1 MILIIRILR
10 MRSEL
15 KSVSKQLEALV
26 CDETEK
32 MIDISFAD
40 KELERLAGLLNQYN
54 DKQRMIVAGAKR
66 DEENLKDSVANI
78 SHDLRTP
85 LTVMLGHLQLIDKTG
100 LDEEQARR
108 IDIVISKAVRMK
120 ELVETFYEYSLINAS
135 ESELKPEKINVS
147 NLLIDLISENAP
159 AMEEKGIVPTID
171 LPSQSVF
178 LYSDRNALDRIFQ
191 NLLTNAIRYSAGNIG
206 VKLSASESEVLFTI
220 SNPVEEGSTIDAS
233 RLFDRFYTGDR
244 SRHSGS
250 TGLGLAVVKEL
261 TNKLGGS
268 ADARCEENELTI
280 EIKFSV

>member
-1 MILIIRILR
+1 

-15 KSVSKQLEALV
+15 KSVSRQLEALV
-26 CDETEK
+26 GDETEK

-66 DEENLKDSVANI
+66 NEESLKDSVANI

-100 LDEEQARR
+100 LNEEQARR

-135 ESELKPEKINVS
+135 EFELKPEKINIS

-159 AMEEKGIVPTID
+159 AMEEKGIVPAID

-178 LYSDRNALDRIFQ
+178 LYADRNACDRIFQ
-191 NLLTNAIRYSAGNIG
+191 NLLTNAIRYSAGNIS
-206 VKLSASESEVLFTI
+206 LSLSSSESGVGFTI
-220 SNPVEEGSTIDAS
+220 SNPVDEGSNIDTT

-261 TNKLGGS
+261 TDKLGGTIT
-268 ADARCEENELTI
+268 AECENDELTI

>member
-1 MILIIRILR
+1 

-15 KSVSKQLEALV
+15 KSVSRQLEALV
-26 CDETEK
+26 GGETEK

-66 DEENLKDSVANI
+66 SEENLKDSVANI

-100 LDEEQARR
+100 LNEEQARR

-135 ESELKPEKINVS
+135 EFELKPEKINIS

-159 AMEEKGIVPTID
+159 AMEEKGIVPMID
-171 LPSQSVF
+171 LQSQSVF
-178 LYSDRNALDRIFQ
+178 LYADRNACDRIFQ
-191 NLLTNAIRYSAGNIG
+191 NLLTNAIRYSAGNIS
-206 VKLSASESEVLFTI
+206 LSLSSSESGVGFTI
-220 SNPVEEGSTIDAS
+220 SNPVHEGSNIDTT

-261 TNKLGGS
+261 TDKLGGTIT
-268 ADARCEENELTI
+268 AECENDELTI

>member
-1 MILIIRILR
+1 

-15 KSVSKQLEALV
+15 RSVSGQLEALV
-26 CDETEK
+26 GDETEK

-40 KELERLAGLLNQYN
+40 KELEHLAGLLNQYN

-100 LDEEQARR
+100 LSEEQARR

-135 ESELKPEKINVS
+135 EFELKPEKINVS

-159 AMEEKGIVPTID
+159 AMEEKGIVPSID

-178 LYSDRNALDRIFQ
+178 VTADRNALDRIFQ
-191 NLLTNAIRYSAGNIG
+191 NLLTNAIRYSAGNISL
-206 VKLSASESEVLFTI
+206 KLSAEESKVSFMI
-220 SNPVEEGSTIDAS
+220 SNPVEKDSNIDTT

-250 TGLGLAVVKEL
+250 TGLGLAVVKDL
-261 TNKLGGS
+261 TVKLGGTIS
-268 ADARCEENELTI
+268 ATCENDELTI
-280 EIKFSV
+280 KIDFSV